1 MLYRGARGKFQRAT
15 THRQKLHHG
24 TIINHCDRGDRSVAE
39 STERG
44 SRIGD
49 TIARVQRKSERQ
61 TFALTP
67 QGLLIRDEGG
77 QKKLVVPTSLRMQVF
92 NTCHDQPTV
101 GHVGKHRT
109 LELAWRKYWWKAMGK
124 EIEAYVRSCPICQV
138 MKSDHRKKTGLLQ
151 PIPIPT
157 RKWEQITT
165 DLVTDLPPSDGYTA
179 VAVFVNRLSEM
190 VHFSHARKKL
200 QQTSMPS
207 SLWTMSSNFMVPLKL
222 SFQIEVLD
230 LRAGSALSFSR
241 YSVRIS
247 DSAQRFILRRMDRAR
262 SLYAC

>member
-1 MLYRGARGKFQRAT
+1 MTRSSIVAT
-15 THRQKLHHG
+15 EEIEMWLTAQK
-24 TIINHCDRGDRSVAE
+24 GDPVLR
-39 STERG
+39 
-44 SRIGD
+44 D

-67 QGLLIRDEGG
+67 QGLLIRDEDG

-109 LELAWRKYWWKAMGK
+109 LELARRKYWWKAMGK

-179 VAVFVNRLSEM
+179 VAVFVDRLSKM
-190 VHFSHARKKL
+190 VHFAPCSKEI
-200 QQTSMPS
+200 T
-207 SLWTMSSNFMVPLKL
+207 
-222 SFQIEVLD
+222 
-230 LRAGSALSFSR
+230 AGQC
-241 YSVRIS
+241 
-247 DSAQRFILRRMDRAR
+247 AQLFVDYVFRLHGAPEGII
-262 SLYAC
+262 